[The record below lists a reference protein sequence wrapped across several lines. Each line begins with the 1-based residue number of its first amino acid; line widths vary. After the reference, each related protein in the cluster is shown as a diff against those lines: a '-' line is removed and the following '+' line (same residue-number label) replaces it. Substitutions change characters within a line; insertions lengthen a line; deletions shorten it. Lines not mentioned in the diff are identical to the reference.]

1 MFPLKKGDVGTNL
14 ARYKAIL
21 ESNFN
26 NTGVFDLGKPM
37 FVMDFP
43 DHLLDNLCKAGIID
57 LQSNDGRVDTKLNRR
72 NMQC

>member
-37 FVMDFP
+37 FVMGFLA
-43 DHLLDNLCKAGIID
+43 HALDNTYEAG
-57 LQSNDGRVDTKLNRR
+57 LMDGKY
-72 NMQC
+72 C